1 MQLREVDRE
10 KNYMKKALQQAEYAF
25 REDEVP
31 IGAVIVYKDK
41 VIAQAYNQVERLG
54 DPTAH
59 AEIIAITQATSFLKS
74 KWLIDTTMYVTVEP
88 CSMCAGALILSR
100 INRVVLGVSDPK
112 SGALGSKIDINALK
126 LNHKM
131 KIKKGVL
138 ETECSFLLQ
147 EFFKVKRRRQK
158 EDNNAKVNTINGLYR
173 G

>member
-1 MQLREVDRE
+1 MQSKKVDRD
-10 KNYMKKALQQAEYAF
+10 KIYMKKALQQAEYAF

-31 IGAVIVYKDK
+31 VGAVIVYKDK
-41 VIAQAYNQVERLG
+41 VIAQAYNQVERLS

-59 AEIIAITQATSFLKS
+59 AEVIAITQAASFLKS
-74 KWLIDTTMYVTVEP
+74 KWLIESTIYVTVEP

-112 SGALGSKIDINALK
+112 SGALGSKIDINALR

-138 ETECSFLLQ
+138 EAECSFLLQ
-147 EFFKVKRRRQK
+147 EFFRVKRRIQK
-158 EDNNAKVNTINGLYR
+158 EYNN
-173 G
+173 